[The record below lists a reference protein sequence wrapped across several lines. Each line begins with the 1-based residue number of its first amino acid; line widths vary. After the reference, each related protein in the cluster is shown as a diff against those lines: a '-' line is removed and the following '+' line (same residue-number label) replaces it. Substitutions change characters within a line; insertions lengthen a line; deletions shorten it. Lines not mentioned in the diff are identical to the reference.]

1 MNTSSSRRVTLLR
14 IVKLAVIA
22 ALYVVLTVLLAP
34 ISFGPIQFRVS
45 EILVLL
51 CFFKRDYCISLI
63 LGCLIANLFSIE
75 LGYVDLIFGT
85 LHTAISVIL
94 ISFTKK
100 NLFIASLWPTICMP
114 IIAFELWYFLGYE
127 FFMTWLTL
135 SISEFIVVSILG
147 FWIFFFIKKNET
159 LVKFITE

>member
-1 MNTSSSRRVTLLR
+1 MTILR
-14 IVKLAVIA
+14 IVKLAMIA
-22 ALYVVLTVLLAP
+22 ALYVVLTVLFAP
-34 ISFGPIQFRVS
+34 ISFGPIQFRIS
-45 EILVLL
+45 EVLVLL

-63 LGCLIANLFSIE
+63 LGCFIANLFSIE

-100 NLFIASLWPTICMP
+100 NMFIASLWPTIFMP

-127 FFMTWLTL
+127 FFTTWLTL
-135 SISEFIVVSILG
+135 VASEFIVVSIIGYIL
-147 FWIFFFIKKNET
+147 FFFIRKNET
-159 LVKFITE
+159 LVKFIEE

>member
-1 MNTSSSRRVTLLR
+1 MTVLR

-51 CFFKRDYCISLI
+51 CFFRRDYCISLI
-63 LGCLIANLFSIE
+63 LGCFISNLFSIE
-75 LGYVDLIFGT
+75 LGYIDLIFGT

-100 NLFIASLWPTICMP
+100 NMFIASLWPTIFMP

-127 FFMTWLTL
+127 FFITWLTL
-135 SISEFIVVSILG
+135 AISEFLVVSVLG
-147 FWIFFFIKKNET
+147 FWIFFFIRKNET
-159 LVKFITE
+159 LVKFITD

>member
-1 MNTSSSRRVTLLR
+1 MSILR
-14 IVKLAVIA
+14 LVKLAVIA
-22 ALYVVLTVLLAP
+22 ALYVALTVVLAP
-34 ISFGPIQFRVS
+34 ISFGPIQFRIS
-45 EILVLL
+45 EVLVLL

-63 LGCLIANLFSIE
+63 LGCFIANLFSIE
-75 LGYVDLIFGT
+75 LGYIDLIFGT

-94 ISFTKK
+94 ISFKK
-100 NLFIASLWPTICMP
+100 KYLFLASLWQTIFMP

-135 SISEFIVVSILG
+135 SISEFIVVSVIGYIL
-147 FWIFFFIKKNET
+147 FFFIRKNEM

>member
-1 MNTSSSRRVTLLR
+1 MSILR
-14 IVKLAVIA
+14 LVKLAVIA
-22 ALYVVLTVLLAP
+22 ALYVALTVVLAP
-34 ISFGPIQFRVS
+34 ISFGPIQFRIS
-45 EILVLL
+45 EVLVLL

-63 LGCLIANLFSIE
+63 LGCFIANLFSIE
-75 LGYVDLIFGT
+75 LGYIDLIFGT

-100 NLFIASLWPTICMP
+100 YLFLASLWPTIFMP

-135 SISEFIVVSILG
+135 SISEFIVVSVIGYIL
-147 FWIFFFIKKNET
+147 FFFIRKNEM